1 MASLQK
7 TLLKHVHIH
16 FSFHIAVD
24 ATQNSAL
31 ISRACGRAHLVNINR
46 ERDGRSGGTIVQ
58 DYIPREA
65 EQNYGE
71 RVSNPFGAIF
81 ASTGDLV
88 VYGTVSGRI
97 LVWDRVRGCVTYE
110 LVLGQG
116 EPFSLHFLR
125 LLMCTI

>member
-1 MASLQK
+1 MKKDRSFCLHSLC
-7 TLLKHVHIH
+7 LLVSSFAHIL
-16 FSFHIAVD
+16 SRVD
-24 ATQNSAL
+24 ENPSCRL
-31 ISRACGRAHLVNINR
+31 HH
-46 ERDGRSGGTIVQ
+46 E
-58 DYIPREA
+58 REA

-116 EPFSLHFLR
+116 ELFSLHFLR